1 MRIFLFLFTLQMVH
15 CFIKRPSPRPTC
27 LQVLYHSKMIIQTLE
42 NSLKKEL
49 LDINNLSDKITSF
62 DLDEVDI
69 PYIAYVIY
77 LLKKENETED
87 KKKQKINKQIE
98 QAYSNNEKRFLR
110 VITFMFYVLFIRHI
124 ENAS

>member
-1 MRIFLFLFTLQMVH
+1 
-15 CFIKRPSPRPTC
+15 
-27 LQVLYHSKMIIQTLE
+27 MIIQTLE

-77 LLKKENETED
+77 LLKKESETED

-98 QAYSNNEKRFLR
+98 QAYSNNEKRFWR
-110 VITFMFYVLFIRHI
+110 VISFMFYILFIRHI